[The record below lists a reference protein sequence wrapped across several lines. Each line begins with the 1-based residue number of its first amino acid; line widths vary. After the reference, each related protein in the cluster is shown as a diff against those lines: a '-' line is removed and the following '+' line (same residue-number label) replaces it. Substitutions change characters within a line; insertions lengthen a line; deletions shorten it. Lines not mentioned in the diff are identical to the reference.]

1 MHLHFIRLVSLGL
14 VSIFSIIVLG
24 ISADLIH
31 LTEANFGVYFVSSA
45 LALAVSLLTL
55 ITILPMMII
64 DTLRKGAFTSMV
76 VFELV
81 WTFIL
86 WVLWI
91 ATAALASQ
99 DGTGTADCAYYG
111 AFFNLAT
118 ICHEFNAIEGFAHVT
133 WLIFLIYFATLLVST
148 IRLNNNG
155 HNVWQQSVKETDF
168 WGPGSHPVGG
178 AATAGAGVGAMGV
191 PEGEKHHHQM
201 SSGVSGISG
210 GPQYG
215 AGNTGVGNVG
225 IGGGGGVE
233 SSPAMGMGSPH
244 VGGGGGLQV

>member
-1 MHLHFIRLVSLGL
+1 MHLHFVRLLALGL
-14 VSIFSIIVLG
+14 ISVFSVIVLG

-55 ITILPMMII
+55 LTILPMMII
-64 DTLRKGAFTSMV
+64 DTLRNGAFTSMV
-76 VFELV
+76 IFELV

-91 ATAALASQ
+91 ATAALSSQ
-99 DGTGTADCAYYG
+99 DGTGSADCAYYG

-118 ICHEFNAIEGFAHVT
+118 MCHEFNAIEGFSHVT
-133 WLIFLIYFATLLVST
+133 WLIFLFYFATLLVST
-148 IRLNNNG
+148 MRLNKNG
-155 HNVWQQSVKETDF
+155 HTGVWQQSVKETDF
-168 WGPGSHPVGG
+168 WGPGSHPV
-178 AATAGAGVGAMGV
+178 AGAGVV
-191 PEGEKHHHQM
+191 EGEKHHQQM
-201 SSGVSGISG
+201 SSGVSGVSG
-210 GPQYG
+210 APQYGPQYG

-244 VGGGGGLQV
+244 VGGGAAPQV